1 VSSRQRDRRA
11 PSREL
16 AHFAPAPALAV
27 LLLACLCA
35 FVAALCIGSVAIDP
49 GTLLSSMTGMSLGTG
64 ADAGQ
69 SALASTLLA
78 LRLPRA
84 VTAMAVGGLL
94 GLSGALL
101 QSLLRNGLADPYVLG
116 ISGGASCAA
125 LAAIALGLGAGSIAA
140 CSAVG
145 AFCALFAL
153 FVLARRE
160 LFARDAAL
168 DQGRD
173 SAILLTGVMIASLCA
188 AGMSLVLALAPDGR
202 LRTMVFWLLGDLAG
216 AVHLDI
222 ALGAMACWAILAAV
236 AARDARALN
245 LMLGGDLQAFTQ
257 GVATTRVRRRLIAIT
272 AIATGTAVSLAGAV
286 GFVGFVAPHLARR
299 ALGADQRAMLPAA
312 SLLGAFLVTLADT
325 LARSIAAPLQLP
337 VGALT
342 AIIGVPVFLWQLQ
355 RP

>member
-1 VSSRQRDRRA
+1 MTAQGQQEHDPVT
-11 PSREL
+11 PPPEL

-27 LLLACLCA
+27 LLLATLCA
-35 FVAALCIGSVAIDP
+35 LVAALCIGSVGVDP
-49 GTLLSSMTGMSLGTG
+49 GALLQAMLDALHDRSDSS
-64 ADAGQ
+64 
-69 SALASTLLA
+69 LAASLLA

-84 VTAMAVGGLL
+84 LTAMGVGGLL

-101 QSLLRNGLADPYVLG
+101 QSLLRNALADPYVLG

-125 LAAIALGLGAGSIAA
+125 LAAIALGLGAGAIAV
-140 CSAVG
+140 CSATG
-145 AFCALFAL
+145 AFCALFVL

-160 LFARDAAL
+160 LFARDASL

-188 AGMSLVLALAPDGR
+188 AWVSLALSLAPDGK
-202 LRTMVFWLLGDLAG
+202 LRTMVFWLLGDLGG
-216 AVHLDI
+216 AVHLDL
-222 ALGAMACWAILAAV
+222 ALVTIVCWLALCALAV
-236 AARDARALN
+236 RDARALN

-257 GVATTRVRRRLIAIT
+257 GVATTQVRRRLIAVT
-272 AIATGTAVSLAGAV
+272 AVATGIAVSLAGAV

-299 ALGADQRAMLPAA
+299 ALGADQRVMVPAA
-312 SLLGAFLVTLADT
+312 SLLGALLVLLADT
-325 LARSIAAPLQLP
+325 LGRSIAAPLQLP

-342 AIIGVPVFLWQLQ
+342 AMIGVPVFLWQLQ